1 MRHVEIS
8 LRPETREPVLEV
20 LDSERIDY
28 TVVPTDDSSEY
39 ESLVSFTLPKSAVEV
54 ILDELERVGLG
65 EDDHTVIVT
74 ADMVISQ
81 KFGALKDRFTGEV
94 LDDQRLAR
102 YELYAESEGLV
113 LAIPIYVTLT
123 LVSAIVATAGLLL
136 DSAAVVVGSMVIAP
150 LIGPTL
156 AASVGTVLNERD
168 LLWTG
173 VMYQVLGV
181 SVAIAGSA
189 AFAWLS
195 KSLFLVPPGIEVLEI
210 DEVSERVLPHLLSLV
225 VAFGAGI
232 AGVLCLSTGA
242 SVTLVGVMI
251 TAALIPPAAAAGIAI
266 AWWIPNAAVGS
277 LVLVFVNLLG
287 VNITGLLTLW
297 AMGYRPQIQ
306 SEEGIARQLVRR
318 RLVVLTFVILVL
330 SVFMIGVT
338 WASYERASLE
348 NDVTTEAEA
357 VLDSSA
363 YQDIYL
369 VEVELFLE
377 EEIPFEP
384 VVRIE
389 EGSLLEG
396 PERIVITVEQP
407 SDDEHP
413 ELVSELDERITDE
426 TGDDVRVDVR
436 FVEYDTA

>member
-1 MRHVEIS
+1 M
-8 LRPETREPVLEV
+8 
-20 LDSERIDY
+20 
-28 TVVPTDDSSEY
+28 
-39 ESLVSFTLPKSAVEV
+39 
-54 ILDELERVGLG
+54 
-65 EDDHTVIVT
+65 
-74 ADMVISQ
+74 
-81 KFGALKDRFTGEV
+81 
-94 LDDQRLAR
+94 
-102 YELYAESEGLV
+102 
-113 LAIPIYVTLT
+113 
-123 LVSAIVATAGLLL
+123 
-136 DSAAVVVGSMVIAP
+136 
-150 LIGPTL
+150 
-156 AASVGTVLNERD
+156 
-168 LLWTG
+168 
-173 VMYQVLGV
+173 
-181 SVAIAGSA
+181 
-189 AFAWLS
+189 
-195 KSLFLVPPGIEVLEI
+195 
-210 DEVSERVLPHLLSLV
+210 
-225 VAFGAGI
+225 
-232 AGVLCLSTGA
+232 LCLSTGT

-318 RLVVLTFVILVL
+318 RLIVLTFVILVL
-330 SVFMIGVT
+330 SIFLIGVT

-389 EGSLLEG
+389 EGSLFEG

-407 SDDEHP
+407 SDDDHP

-436 FVEYDTA
+436 FIEYDTA